1 MKIAA
6 FDIDAQKGFT
16 PLCPDE
22 LPVSGGDKIVPEL
35 NFMASL
41 ASLRIGRGC
50 ASAKCCM
57 GSGFQR
63 RNAG

>member
-41 ASLRIGRGC
+41 ASLRLVVRTRIRKMLYG
-50 ASAKCCM
+50 
-57 GSGFQR
+57 
-63 RNAG
+63 

>member
-41 ASLRIGRGC
+41 ASLRIG
-50 ASAKCCM
+50 SKD
-57 GSGFQR
+57 
-63 RNAG
+63 